1 MERNVSSLIGCNIE
15 AKNGIIGKLEE
26 FYFDDESWTI
36 RYLIVKTGS
45 WLSGR
50 EVLISRVALK
60 NRDWL
65 NKTIPVNL
73 TKKQV
78 QNSPD
83 IDTKKPV
90 SRQQEANLFGHYQW
104 ENYWGTGFYANGSM
118 GVSMPFP
125 SIDRKILIAP
135 DEDRKNPDN
144 DIHLRSTD
152 RITGYYIHASDG
164 EIGHVKDFVIDD
176 QLLQLLFFVVDTHNW
191 VGGKKVLIPVN
202 EIKKVDW
209 STSEVFLNITVD
221 EVQNSRLFEETE
233 FKMA

>member
-1 MERNVSSLIGCNIE
+1 MERNINSLIGYDIE
-15 AKNGIIGKLEE
+15 ATNGIIGKLQE
-26 FYFDDESWTI
+26 FYFDDETWTI

-50 EVLISRVALK
+50 EVLISQVALK
-60 NRDWL
+60 NRNWL

-90 SRQQEANLFGHYQW
+90 SRQQEVNLFGHYQW
-104 ENYWGTGFYANGSM
+104 ENYWSSGFYANGSM

-135 DEDRKNPDN
+135 DEDHNNPDD

-152 RITGYYIHASDG
+152 RITGYHIHASDG

-191 VGGKKVLIPVN
+191 IGGKKVLIPVN

-209 STSEVFLNITVD
+209 STFEVFLNITVN
-221 EVQNSRLFEETE
+221 EVQNSRLFEEAE